1 MSYIVPITEFITYIL
16 YSILA
21 GKFVLDFVPSDKKP
35 TINISKGTVY
45 LVIIGIVFFS
55 LFPALRII
63 TFFLDDVQLNTAIY
77 SVFIKTAIGN
87 AWIYSSMFAIMLV
100 INIYSDGKKFF
111 NFFWLFMMILS
122 IGYAGHITSMNFWM
136 GFIFQSSHFLMVSIW
151 SGILF
156 NVTWLAK
163 DTNNYGKFLKWFTPL
178 AIICVLI
185 IFISGVVL
193 MLEVV
198 NLKDYTN
205 AWLLPYGQMLVLKH
219 ISIIPVLFFAFF
231 NGVLMKKSVE
241 DSSNGIRSWLKAE
254 YITITLVFFFTA
266 IMGTKSPP
274 HNISVTLQNEGPSK
288 WIELI
293 MGIDIT
299 LPIRIA
305 FTFTVEGIMLISMSI
320 IFLVLLVISFIK
332 KTKIILP
339 ISFSLCFVITMYL
352 GLMYSISVH

>member
-1 MSYIVPITEFITYIL
+1 MSYTIPITEFITYIL

-35 TINISKGTVY
+35 TINITKGTVY
-45 LVIIGIVFFS
+45 LVIVGILFFS
-55 LFPALRII
+55 LFPALQII
-63 TFFLDDVQLNTAIY
+63 TFFLDDVHLKTAIY
-77 SVFIKTAIGN
+77 SVFIKTAVGN
-87 AWIYSSMFAIMLV
+87 AWIYLSMFAIMLV
-100 INIYSDGKKFF
+100 INIYSDGKRFF

-122 IGYAGHITSMNFWM
+122 IGYAGHITSMNFWD

-163 DTNNYGKFLKWFTPL
+163 DYKNYGRFLKWFTPL
-178 AIICVLI
+178 AIICVVI
-185 IFISGVVL
+185 IFISGLVL

-198 NLKDYTN
+198 KLEDYSN
-205 AWLLPYGQMLVLKH
+205 AWLLPYGQMLLLKH

-231 NGVLMKKSVE
+231 NGVLMRKSTE
-241 DSSNGIRSWLKAE
+241 GPSSTIRSWLKAE

-274 HNISVTLQNEGPSK
+274 HNINLTLQNEGPSK
-288 WIELI
+288 WIEWI
-293 MGIDIT
+293 MGIDLT

-305 FTFTVEGIMLISMSI
+305 VTFTVEGTMLISMAI
-320 IFLVLLVISFIK
+320 IFLGLLVISFIK
-332 KTKIILP
+332 KTKIMLSIA
-339 ISFSLCFVITMYL
+339 FSLCFVITMYL
-352 GLMYSISVH
+352 GVMYSVSIQ